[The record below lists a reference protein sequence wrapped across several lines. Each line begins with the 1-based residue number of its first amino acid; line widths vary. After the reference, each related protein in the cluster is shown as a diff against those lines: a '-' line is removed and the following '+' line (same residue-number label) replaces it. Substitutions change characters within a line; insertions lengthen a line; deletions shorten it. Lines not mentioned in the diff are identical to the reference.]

1 MRQPTLRKRSEFL
14 RVRGGA
20 RWSTPTVTIEA
31 RPRPVVGVESQVA
44 APSTPPTE
52 PSEANAEPAR
62 VTVPARFGF
71 TVTKKLGGAV
81 KRNRIRRRLKAA
93 VDELAG
99 SHCRPGFDYVLVAR
113 AAALTCPYGAL
124 KKDLEAAFQRV
135 HHPRREKRR
144 T

>member
-31 RPRPVVGVESQVA
+31 RPRPAAADGADRAPELPGAVA
-44 APSTPPTE
+44 TSTTG
-52 PSEANAEPAR
+52 AE
-62 VTVPARFGF
+62 PARFGF

-93 VDELAG
+93 VDELAA
-99 SHCRPGFDYVLVAR
+99 SHSRPGYDYVLVAR